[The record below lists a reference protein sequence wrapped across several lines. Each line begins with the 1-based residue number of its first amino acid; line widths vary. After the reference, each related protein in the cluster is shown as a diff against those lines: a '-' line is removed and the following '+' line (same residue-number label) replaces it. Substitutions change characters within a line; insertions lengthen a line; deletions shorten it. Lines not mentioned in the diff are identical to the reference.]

1 MLLLRS
7 TPALLLATLLAP
19 LAAVALP
26 LAAQAH
32 TALTSATP
40 ADGARL
46 TEVPTEV
53 TLTFSEEVRE
63 PAFVVVTAPDGSTHE
78 AGRPGID
85 GPAVSQE
92 VDRDSLDATRTAG
105 TWTVAYRVVS
115 ADGHPIQGLTTFTVS
130 GDAASAT
137 PSTNPSSTPASTP
150 SAAPDSRDAEE
161 TDSDEAGGTAGAP
174 IFIASVLAAL
184 LVAVAAVTVRRQR
197 ERGRR

>member
-26 LAAQAH
+26 SAAQAH

-85 GPAVSQE
+85 GPTVSQE

-115 ADGHPIQGLTTFTVS
+115 ADGHPVQGVTSFEVS
-130 GDAASAT
+130 GSPSAT
-137 PSTNPSSTPASTP
+137 PTSDSSGTPASTP
-150 SAAPDSRDAEE
+150 SAAPETADTEE
-161 TDSDEAGGTAGAP
+161 TSSDEAGSTAGAP
-174 IFIASVLAAL
+174 IFVASLLAAL
-184 LVAVAAVTVRRQR
+184 LVAVAAVTVRRKR
-197 ERGRR
+197 EGGRR